1 MATLIT
7 KNSSTA
13 SSIPTAAQ
21 LVQGELAVNVA
32 DKRIFT
38 ENSAGAVVE
47 LGTNPSSVTTGT
59 LTTTGNVGV
68 GTSTPGNKLSVIGDA
83 RLSLTTTGTSYPL
96 LLENSNTT
104 GVVAAAIA
112 FQNNGTT
119 KASIQ
124 AGVFGNDFM
133 TFNVGSN
140 TERVRIDASGNVGI
154 GTSSPGSKF
163 AVGNATDQVQA
174 GISGAVSIIY
184 LGTPNTSSGGQST
197 LSYNRANGTT
207 SIGSSSAGVSL
218 GSAINVDSNG
228 NVGIGTSSPGAKLD
242 VTVGGANLAQQLVG
256 TSGVY
261 SRIGTASSSF
271 YTIHNGTTDT
281 FLYTAEASALRFG
294 TNSTER
300 MRIDSAGNLGIGTSS
315 PGYKLSVHTTTG
327 GGFNMT
333 NGVDSTLR
341 ILMPSVGI
349 TYDNVNGGYHAWQIS
364 GTERARIDSSG
375 NLLVGTTSNTIAGP
389 GPGQLAC
396 LSTTAGKFAL
406 SLGNTAGSSAY
417 GLGINSQT
425 GENVYFYY
433 QGVYKGAISTS
444 AGGTTYST
452 SSDYR
457 LKNTIEPMTG
467 ALDKVALLKPC
478 TYKWNADGSDGQGFI
493 AHQLAEVE
501 PGCVSGEKDETET
514 RTVETSPA
522 IPAEFDAEGVETSP
536 AVAAVTEEQ
545 VFPKYQGID
554 TSFLVATLA
563 AAIQELK
570 AIVDEQAVKIAALE
584 AK

>member
-281 FLYTAEASALRFG
+281 FLYTAEASALRLG
-294 TNSTER
+294 TNSIER
-300 MRIDSAGNLGIGTSS
+300 VRIDTAGRVTMPYQPAFSVDTLTNGGSLNTNLIWNGTLVNTGGHYNTSTGIFTAPVGGVYQFIARLQAGFNGGYTYFRYHKNGAGVSYTGHTNMNGATQWQDVSLVLQLNLATGDTVSIRNLSPATSGADSAGSFSGFLIG
-315 PGYKLSVHTTTG
+315 
-327 GGFNMT
+327 
-333 NGVDSTLR
+333 
-341 ILMPSVGI
+341 
-349 TYDNVNGGYHAWQIS
+349 
-364 GTERARIDSSG
+364 
-375 NLLVGTTSNTIAGP
+375 
-389 GPGQLAC
+389 
-396 LSTTAGKFAL
+396 
-406 SLGNTAGSSAY
+406 
-417 GLGINSQT
+417 
-425 GENVYFYY
+425 
-433 QGVYKGAISTS
+433 
-444 AGGTTYST
+444 
-452 SSDYR
+452 
-457 LKNTIEPMTG
+457 
-467 ALDKVALLKPC
+467 
-478 TYKWNADGSDGQGFI
+478 
-493 AHQLAEVE
+493 
-501 PGCVSGEKDETET
+501 
-514 RTVETSPA
+514 
-522 IPAEFDAEGVETSP
+522 
-536 AVAAVTEEQ
+536 
-545 VFPKYQGID
+545 
-554 TSFLVATLA
+554 
-563 AAIQELK
+563 
-570 AIVDEQAVKIAALE
+570 
-584 AK
+584 

>member
-242 VTVGGANLAQQLVG
+242 VTVAGANLAQQLVG
-256 TSGVY
+256 TSGVF

-300 MRIDSAGNLGIGTSS
+300 MRIDSSGNLGIGTSS
-315 PGYKLSVHTTTG
+315 PVPVARVSFGNSAATTPAIWAAYFGTNSALAAAPPNFGISLGWNYSGGNGENNLVYGTG
-327 GGFNMT
+327 IGG
-333 NGVDSTLR
+333 
-341 ILMPSVGI
+341 
-349 TYDNVNGGYHAWQIS
+349 AS
-364 GTERARIDSSG
+364 GLVFASSSGTVVTERARIDSSG

-433 QGVYKGAISTS
+433 QGAYKGAISTS

-478 TYKWNADGSDGQGFI
+478 TYKWIADGSDGQGFI
-493 AHQLAEVE
+493 AHELAEVE
-501 PGCVSGEKDETET
+501 PGCVSGEKDA
-514 RTVETSPA
+514 V
-522 IPAEFDAEGVETSP
+522 DAEGK
-536 AVAAVTEEQ
+536 
-545 VFPKYQGID
+545 PKYQGID

-570 AIVDEQAVKIAALE
+570 AIVDAQGAEIASLKGAS
-584 AK
+584 A